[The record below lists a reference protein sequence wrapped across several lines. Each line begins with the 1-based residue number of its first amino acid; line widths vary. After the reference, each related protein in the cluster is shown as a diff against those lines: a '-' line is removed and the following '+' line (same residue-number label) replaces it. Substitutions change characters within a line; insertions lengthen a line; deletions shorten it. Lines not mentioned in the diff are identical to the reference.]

1 MTYIPNLAA
10 VYARLP
16 CAKDWPLPRE
26 RRNAMAWERVDRMW
40 QAQRINLDICFE
52 QWQATTGEE
61 RAEAREILRAGLA
74 NFRIVDEAHREMQRL
89 LFEAGVERRMRR
101 EGVWWLRP
109 GASAAN
115 DGRMSR

>member
-1 MTYIPNLAA
+1 MSYIPNLAA

-16 CAKDWPLPRE
+16 CAKNWPLPRE
-26 RRNAMAWERVDRMW
+26 RRNATAWERLDGMVK
-40 QAQRINLDICFE
+40 AQRAYLDLYFE
-52 QWQATTGEE
+52 QWQAASGEA
-61 RAEAREILRAGLA
+61 RAEAREILRAGIA
-74 NFRIVDEAHREMQRL
+74 NFQKIEPLHREMQRL
-89 LFEAGVERRMRR
+89 LFEAGVERQMKR